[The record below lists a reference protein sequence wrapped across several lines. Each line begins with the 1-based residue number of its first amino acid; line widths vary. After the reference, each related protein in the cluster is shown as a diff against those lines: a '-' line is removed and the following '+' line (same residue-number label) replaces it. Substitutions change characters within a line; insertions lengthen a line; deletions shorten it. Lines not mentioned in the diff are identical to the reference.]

1 MTESALSDLLDRA
14 RGPLGPRVAVDFGVP
29 DGPLRELGE
38 VLSRVNGF
46 FAFNAGLHV
55 YRVGPEGHGPELS
68 DWNSGARW
76 KHAYGGLADDY
87 FCFGQDVLG
96 TQYAIHAGR
105 AVVSWDPENGRA
117 TPVGGSLREWA
128 RWVLADPDER
138 ATAFL
143 AKAWQDQHGPLEP
156 GQRLL
161 PSRPFVLGGEVSF
174 ENLVVKDAVEAML
187 IRGPIAHQLHDLPP
201 GATVRLSTGD

>member
-1 MTESALSDLLDRA
+1 MSASALSGLLARA
-14 RGPLGPRVAVDFGVP
+14 KGPLGPRVEVDFGV

-46 FAFNAGLHV
+46 FAFDAGLHV
-55 YRVGPEGHGPELS
+55 FRVGPDGHGPELS
-68 DWNSGARW
+68 DWNSGAPW
-76 KHAYGGLADDY
+76 KHAYDGLADDL

-96 TQYAIHAGR
+96 TQHAIRAGTE
-105 AVVSWDPENGRA
+105 VVSWDPETARA
-117 TPVGGSLREWA
+117 TVIGTSLEEWA
-128 RWVLADPDER
+128 RWLLADPDDR

-143 AKAWQDQHGPLEP
+143 AKVWQDERGPLEF

-161 PSRPFVLGGEVSF
+161 PSRPIALGGEVAF
-174 ENLVVKDAVEAML
+174 DDLVVKDAAEALL
-187 IRGPIAHQLHDLPP
+187 IRGPIARQLHDLPP